1 MNELRLTIGRTAGRL
16 GILVCL
22 LVVPVRLLDL
32 YSLWGF
38 STSDLLGIGI
48 ACLLIGCFEL
58 LLVRTQ
64 SHS

>member
-1 MNELRLTIGRTAGRL
+1 MNEFRLFFGHAAGRL

-22 LVVPVRLLDL
+22 LVVPVRLLDV
-32 YSLWGF
+32 YSVFGF
-38 STSDLLGIGI
+38 TTSDLLGIGI

-64 SHS
+64 SH